1 MTISTSF
8 TKKDRFPPF
17 EETLFDLKDDGE
29 LSQNSQK
36 VFKLNKKQTKM
47 EKNSTLFFLLMF
59 LKVLEIMRL
68 LFRVYQ
74 HRVFNL
80 FQHRVNINDVVTC

>member
-1 MTISTSF
+1 MRTSF
-8 TKKDRFPPF
+8 TKKYRFPRF

-47 EKNSTLFFLLMF
+47 EKNSTLSFF
-59 LKVLEIMRL
+59 VD
-68 LFRVYQ
+68 
-74 HRVFNL
+74 VFKGTRANAT
-80 FQHRVNINDVVTC
+80 FV

>member
-47 EKNSTLFFLLMF
+47 EKNSTLFF
-59 LKVLEIMRL
+59 V
-68 LFRVYQ
+68 VD
-74 HRVFNL
+74 VFKGTRANAT
-80 FQHRVNINDVVTC
+80 FV

>member
-8 TKKDRFPPF
+8 TKKDRFTPF
-17 EETLFDLKDDGE
+17 EETLIDLRDDGE

-47 EKNSTLFFLLMF
+47 EKNSTLSFF
-59 LKVLEIMRL
+59 VD
-68 LFRVYQ
+68 
-74 HRVFNL
+74 VFKGARDNAT
-80 FQHRVNINDVVTC
+80 FV

>member
-1 MTISTSF
+1 MTITTSF
-8 TKKDRFPPF
+8 TKKYRFPRF

-47 EKNSTLFFLLMF
+47 EKNSTLSFLLMF

-74 HRVFNL
+74 HRVFNI
-80 FQHRVNINDVVTC
+80 FFNTV

>member
-8 TKKDRFPPF
+8 TKKNRFPPF

-36 VFKLNKKQTKM
+36 VFKLNKKETKM
-47 EKNSTLFFLLMF
+47 EKNSTLFFLLLMF

-74 HRVFNL
+74 HRVFNI
-80 FQHRVNINDVVTC
+80 FFNTV

>member
-1 MTISTSF
+1 MTITTSF
-8 TKKDRFPPF
+8 TKICRFPRF